1 MIRSALK
8 TLAVITTA
16 ALSAVTVS
24 PVVTAAR
31 AQLAVNE
38 KWRTLT
44 TPHCIIY
51 FTEATEAVGRRAAS
65 AAERAYANLAKELVP
80 PRGKINIV
88 VNDATDGSNGSA
100 TSFPRSQIVINA
112 RPPVDQTSLENYDD
126 WISLVLQ
133 HEMTHIFHLDRSR
146 GWWALGQHIFGRN
159 PVLFPNYYLPS
170 WFTEGLAVYY
180 ESRYTTGGR
189 LEGTYQ
195 YDLARAAALDAKI
208 PRIDE
213 LSLITS
219 RFPYGQSAYTYGAF
233 LVDEMARHGPPG
245 SVRAFIERT
254 SSQTIPFLLDRN
266 AKRTFGQTFSSGY
279 RTWRD
284 SVTTVETRAAGK
296 TAYAAAHEAP
306 KDAHAALPVG
316 AVSVLPGGGRSAYN
330 ARWLDDSTVV
340 YVGDNGREAVGLY
353 RVRRTGKPVRIDRRG
368 AFDVNDPI
376 ANGNIVFAQL
386 DFIDRLHTPSDLY
399 VYEKRSGV
407 TRRLTYDARLSAPD
421 CNVHGMVVAVQT
433 APGTTRLVT
442 LPVSTTPAI
451 QSQNIMPLR
460 LFALDTQW
468 AAPRWSPDGT
478 RIAAMRLSF
487 GKNEIM
493 ILDTHGVVQ
502 KMLHSEHNV
511 IRALAWGPD
520 GRTLFYVSD
529 VSGSPQVYAIDVTQ
543 DRATPVV
550 VMRWPSGVYSLDARG
565 MSDGKVQLAATVLR
579 GDGFH
584 VAVATVQPNPH
595 ADSVRTHPMNS
606 SSLVDTFTPVADA
619 RQPSAPYSPWRS
631 LLPAFWSPL
640 FSNGPAYGSQIGA
653 VTSGRDIIGR
663 HSYLAQ
669 ALVNTRNKHVDTYF
683 GYVYSRFLPATLE
696 LQAEQSW
703 SYSGIYQQNNN
714 APVGRLDKVT
724 RTYSAH
730 VTFARP
736 RLYTNSAII
745 VGAELEQYGYETDPD
760 TLQNALVSFFR
771 KNHTY
776 PSVLMGLQFSN
787 VQRPTLSVSNEDGVS
802 LSVTGRQRWSTEADG
817 SSVPS
822 VVGSASAFKSL
833 NFPGFAH
840 HVLAVR
846 VAVGAT
852 PYRSPS
858 VYSIGGVSGGSIE
871 VIPGITI
878 GDQARTFPI
887 RGYAPGTEQGNVAIS
902 GSAEYRIPLTLP
914 SRSLGLLPL
923 FLDKT
928 SLSLFG
934 DMGRAVCHK
943 GDSGRA
949 ANDVNQ
955 GDETAACSI
964 LPRIGPTLASFGAE
978 LNLDGALQFDVP
990 YRFRLG
996 IAQPVT
1002 ARRQFDAN
1010 DPSIYV
1016 TLGTTF

>member
-16 ALSAVTVS
+16 ALAAVTVS
-24 PVVTAAR
+24 PVVTTAH

-51 FTEATEAVGRRAAS
+51 FTEATEAVGRRAAP
-65 AAERAYANLAKELVP
+65 AAERAYTNLAKELVP
-80 PRGKINIV
+80 PRGKVNIV
-88 VNDATDGSNGSA
+88 INDATDGSNGSA
-100 TSFPRSQIVINA
+100 TSFPRSQIIINA

-195 YDLARAAALDAKI
+195 YDLARAAVLDAEI

-254 SSQTIPFLLDRN
+254 SSQSIPFLLDRN
-266 AKRTFGQTFSSGY
+266 AKRTFGQTFSAGY

-284 SVTTVETRAAGK
+284 SVTKVETSAMGK
-296 TAYAAAHEAP
+296 TMQ
-306 KDAHAALPVG
+306 AALPVG
-316 AVSVLPGGGRSAYN
+316 IVSILPGGGRSAYD

-376 ANGNIVFAQL
+376 AGGNIVFAQL

-399 VYEKRSGV
+399 VYDKHRGL

-421 CNVHGMVVAVQT
+421 CNAHGMIVAVQT

-451 QSQNIMPLR
+451 QSQNIMPLMM
-460 LFALDTQW
+460 FALDTQW

-487 GKNEIM
+487 GTNDIM
-493 ILDTHGVVQ
+493 LLDTHGVIQ
-502 KMLHSEHNV
+502 KTIHSEHNV

-543 DRATPVV
+543 DQATPVA
-550 VMRWPSGVYSLDARG
+550 VMQWPSGVYSLDARG
-565 MSDGKVQLAATVLR
+565 TSDGKVQLATTILR

-584 VAVATVQPNPH
+584 VAVATTQPNQRT
-595 ADSVRTHPMNS
+595 DSVRAHPIQS
-606 SSLVDTFTPVADA
+606 PSLVDTFTPVTAA
-619 RQPSAPYSPWRS
+619 TQPSAPYSPWRS

-653 VTSGRDIIGR
+653 VTSGHDIIGR

-669 ALVNTRNKHVDTYF
+669 ALVNTRNGHIDTYF
-683 GYVYSRFLPATLE
+683 DYAYSRFLPATLE

-703 SYSGIYQQNNN
+703 SYSGIYQQNSN
-714 APVGRLDKVT
+714 APIGRLDKVT

-730 VTFARP
+730 VTFSRP
-736 RLYTNSAII
+736 RLYTNSALIL
-745 VGAELEQYGYETDPD
+745 GAELEQYGYETDPD
-760 TLQNALVSFFR
+760 TLRDALLSFFQ
-771 KNHTY
+771 KNHNY

-802 LSVTGRQRWSTEADG
+802 LSVTGRQRWSADADG

-822 VVGSASAFKSL
+822 VVGIASAFKSL

-840 HVLAVR
+840 HVLALR
-846 VAVGAT
+846 VAAGAT
-852 PYRSPS
+852 TYRSPS

-871 VIPGITI
+871 VVPGITI
-878 GDQARTFPI
+878 GDQARTFPV
-887 RGYAPGTEQGNVAIS
+887 RGYAPGTEQGDVAIS

-934 DMGRAVCHK
+934 DV
-943 GDSGRA
+943 GRA
-949 ANDVNQ
+949 ACHKNDAVGPADNSNQ
-955 GDETAACSI
+955 GNETAACAF
-964 LPRIGPTLASFGAE
+964 LPHIGPTLVSFGAE

-990 YRFRLG
+990 YRFRFG

-1010 DPSIYV
+1010 NPSIYV